1 MVALIWLVACWNP
14 CLFLTPGWIWGSPYG
29 QKMLVPHQGPLD
41 VTLSLPTVV
50 CLARILAALP
60 DRNVSPVAGT
70 IFVHELRR
78 EHFRGAFPS
87 GHKNY
92 SGEYILPNTPI
103 TFHAQLLGYPDLPRW
118 LRYIQRSPYQP
129 GYLYGSPT
137 AKDVGRQLIE
147 VLGRRC
153 PPTARGV
160 TAYNRHSYETVR
172 QRVIFIIA
180 PSPDA
185 QMPYQ
190 AEFFVKNRDVEE
202 VLPADAQKQFQQ
214 ALDIMLE
221 QKDWSIINITSALDR
236 GGRVPLPIEGRKEG
250 VYIKVGSR
258 RPFSDCLME
267 AKSSDNQ
274 YRCSLEQQPV
284 ITCYDS
290 FSPQFRIDWCNIT
303 LADLSNLSSTEV
315 APVWGDGVLEDSSEY
330 NPPTDAPEKE
340 FLSDYLLT
348 ILLPLLVALL
358 LCLLLAYIMYCR
370 REGFIQM
377 VHHNT
382 IHGNTKELRH
392 MASSRD
398 VPRPLSTLPMFNV
411 RTGERISPLQGRKD
425 GPRVPLILAQVNS
438 LPHPQVSKGVDLSLN
453 SAQAA
458 LSALLG
464 GRMVGLTPSGVKVG
478 VVWGHC
484 HWQFSCFLRTKILD
498 DKCPCKAN

>member
-1 MVALIWLVACWNP
+1 MAARGLLWTP
-14 CLFLTPGWIWGSPYG
+14 FLTA
-29 QKMLVPHQGPLD
+29 VF
-41 VTLSLPTVV
+41 
-50 CLARILAALP
+50 LAGILAALP
-60 DRNVSPVAGT
+60 DRHVSPVAGAV
-70 IFVHELRR
+70 FVHELKR
-78 EHFRGAFPS
+78 EHFQGAFPS
-87 GHKNY
+87 IRKND
-92 SGEYILPNTPI
+92 SEIPPDTPI

-118 LRYIQRSPYQP
+118 LRYTQRGPYRT

-137 AKDVGRQLIE
+137 TKDIGRQLIE
-147 VLGRRC
+147 V
-153 PPTARGV
+153 
-160 TAYNRHSYETVR
+160 TAYNRHTYETVR
-172 QRVIFIIA
+172 QRVIFTVV

-258 RPFSDCLME
+258 RPFSNCLTE
-267 AKSSDNQ
+267 AMSSDNQ
-274 YRCSLEQQPV
+274 FRCSLEQQPV

-290 FSPQFRIDWCNIT
+290 FSPQFRVDWCNIT
-303 LADLSNLSSTEV
+303 LADLSSLSVTEGV
-315 APVWGDGVLEDSSEY
+315 PVWGDGVLEEGSEY
-330 NPPTDAPEKE
+330 NPPTDSPEKA

-348 ILLPLLVALL
+348 ILLPLLVAFL

-370 REGFIQM
+370 REGVHKRDRKTSDVQM

-382 IHGNTKELRH
+382 IHSNTEELRH

-411 RTGERISPLQGRKD
+411 RTGERVSPLQGHQD
-425 GPRVPLILAQVNS
+425 SAHVPLILAQ
-438 LPHPQVSKGVDLSLN
+438 Q
-453 SAQAA
+453 
-458 LSALLG
+458 
-464 GRMVGLTPSGVKVG
+464 
-478 VVWGHC
+478 
-484 HWQFSCFLRTKILD
+484 
-498 DKCPCKAN
+498 